1 MFIMD
6 LGALFGSRVRAEVLE
21 VLASTP
27 RPLSAY
33 RVARAAGA
41 QPIQVLSILKSL
53 EPHLVQHAPN
63 GWVLTSEPL
72 RRFLRDEIS
81 RREADR
87 RAEKDEL
94 LVHLGLKPRLG
105 HGPG

>member
-1 MFIMD
+1 MD
-6 LGALFGSRVRAEVLE
+6 LGTLFGSRVRAEVLE
-21 VLASTP
+21 ALASTP

-33 RVARAAGA
+33 RVARATGA

-53 EPHLVQHAPN
+53 EPHLVRHAPN
-63 GWVLTSEPL
+63 GWVLTSDPL

-94 LVHLGLKPRLG
+94 LVQLGLKPRLG